1 MLLQKAVYHLVTAPP
16 NAKGCNQLKALNA
29 NHVSRFEAW
38 CQVFWYPFSFRSL
51 PRRKL
56 LPVYRQVLFLI

>member
-29 NHVSRFEAW
+29 NHVKLGVMFL
-38 CQVFWYPFSFRSL
+38 WYPFSFRI